1 MSTVFVDTSGFFAL
15 YARNDADHP
24 QAVGLFR
31 RASSERWQLVT
42 TNAVVM
48 ETHALLLNRVRD
60 GRTVALRFLD
70 DVRSSGVRVERVAE
84 ADEAAAIAL
93 IRAHADKS
101 YSLCDALSFVVCERS
116 GITQAISCDDDFR
129 SYGRLTVLL

>member
-1 MSTVFVDTSGFFAL
+1 MSAVFVDTSGFFAL
-15 YARNDADHP
+15 YARNHADHP
-24 QAVGLFR
+24 QAVDLFR

-42 TNAVVM
+42 TNAVLM
-48 ETHALLLNRVRD
+48 ETPALLLNRVRD
-60 GRTVALRFLD
+60 GRAVALRFLD
-70 DVRSSGVRVERVAE
+70 DMRSSGVRVERVGE